1 LSAPLDAVAI
11 AVAPADSAAPGSDA
25 RAAGRAHKAT
35 WRDYFELAKPRV
47 VALIVLTAVVGTL
60 LATPGLPPLSALLYG
75 NLGIALAAGSA
86 AAFNHVL
93 DRRID
98 AYMART
104 RGRPL
109 PTGTLDHRQA
119 IVFATVLG
127 IASMLVLA
135 LLVNTLTAVLTFA
148 SLIGYAV
155 LYTVWLKRATPQN
168 IVIGGAAGAAP
179 PVLGW
184 AAVTNTIDPHA
195 LLLFLIIFAWTPP
208 HFWALAIARRNDYA
222 KAGIPMLP
230 VTHGVEFTRLHVL
243 LYTIILALVTLMP
256 WLTGMSG
263 LIYLLA
269 ALVLNARFLVHAV
282 RLKLTRRDDLP
293 MRVFRFSISYLMWL
307 FLALLVDHYLP
318 TGH

>member
-1 LSAPLDAVAI
+1 MNAS
-11 AVAPADSAAPGSDA
+11 SGAAAGAA
-25 RAAGRAHKAT
+25 RAPGRAH
-35 WRDYFELAKPRV
+35 WRDYLELTKPRV
-47 VALIVLTAVVGTL
+47 VALIVLTAIVGTL
-60 LATPGLPPLSALLYG
+60 LATPGMPPLNALVFG

-86 AAFNHVL
+86 ATINHVL
-93 DRRID
+93 DRQID
-98 AYMART
+98 ARMART

-109 PTGTLDHRQA
+109 PTGALDYRQA
-119 IVFATVLG
+119 LVFAAVL
-127 IASMLVLA
+127 ALSSMLVLV
-135 LLVNTLTAVLTFA
+135 LLVNTLTAVLTFC
-148 SLIGYAV
+148 SMIGYAV
-155 LYTVWLKRATPQN
+155 VYTVWLKRATPQN

-222 KAGIPMLP
+222 RAGIPMLP

-243 LYTIILALVTLMP
+243 LYTVILCLVTLLP
-256 WLTGMSG
+256 YVTGMSG
-263 LIYLLA
+263 LIYLAA
-269 ALVLNARFLVHAV
+269 ALVLNGRFLVHAV
-282 RLKLTRRDDLP
+282 RLKVTRRDDLP

-318 TGH
+318 TVIIT